1 MPLDMVLTGLNYLGQ
16 VSIRKRLQGGGIDYL
31 GGGTSQSCI
40 RRFGDNDIKE
50 SYVFDGV
57 LIIFVV

>member
-1 MPLDMVLTGLNYLGQ
+1 MPLDLVLTGLNYLGQ

-31 GGGTSQSCI
+31 GGGTPQSCI
-40 RRFGDNDIKE
+40 RRFGNNEVRE

-57 LIIFVV
+57 LIIFVD